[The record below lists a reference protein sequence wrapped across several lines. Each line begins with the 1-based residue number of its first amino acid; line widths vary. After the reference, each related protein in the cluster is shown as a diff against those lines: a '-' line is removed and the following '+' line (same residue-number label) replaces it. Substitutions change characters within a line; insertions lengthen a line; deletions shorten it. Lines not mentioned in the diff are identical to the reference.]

1 MEPRSNLKVFF
12 IKLLSITVAI
22 IVIINVFYNIFL
34 ADKMDVINKISK
46 MDKESAEVIKN
57 KIRLE
62 IKSGLEKDKLF
73 LTLNN
78 LRSSNNTVKFYIEQN
93 KKDNSFFDKKNNKLF
108 LNEIF
113 FKQPHE
119 VVLRS
124 FSDFLRIIGGN
135 YFSARGKK
143 IEYVLE
149 KIDKD
154 TLKKETLAGCII
166 KKINQTVIISKEC

>member
-62 IKSGLEKDKLF
+62 IKSGLEKDKIL
-73 LTLNN
+73 
-78 LRSSNNTVKFYIEQN
+78 SDE
-93 KKDNSFFDKKNNKLF
+93 DAKL
-108 LNEIF
+108 I
-113 FKQPHE
+113 KQ
-119 VVLRS
+119 
-124 FSDFLRIIGGN
+124 F
-135 YFSARGKK
+135 
-143 IEYVLE
+143 
-149 KIDKD
+149 
-154 TLKKETLAGCII
+154 I
-166 KKINQTVIISKEC
+166 KKIRSELKE